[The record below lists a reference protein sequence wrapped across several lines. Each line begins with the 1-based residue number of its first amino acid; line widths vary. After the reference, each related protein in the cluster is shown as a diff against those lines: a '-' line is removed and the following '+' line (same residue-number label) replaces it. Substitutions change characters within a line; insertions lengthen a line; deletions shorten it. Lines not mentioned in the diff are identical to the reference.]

1 MEDAPRHNP
10 AIPLGFSPACVY
22 SNAHKNHIQETIMT
36 VGKSSFDISANFD
49 SGNIQVIDISNPL
62 NPVLAI
68 RPDTRSAHFQWFHFK
83 ASGLHVGQEHWFRL
97 NNASQSTYSKGWP
110 GYQAVASYDHVN
122 WFRVPTIFEGDCL
135 RFSLEATQT
144 HAWFAYFEP
153 YSRGRH
159 DWLIEQALSKAGTE
173 LLATGKSVEGRDIQ
187 LLRKGTG
194 AEGQRKIWIIA
205 QQHPGEHMAEWFMEG
220 VIERLERHD
229 DPVLN
234 KLLASADLYLVPN
247 MNPDGAFHGHLRTNA
262 MGQDLNRAWQNASQE
277 ISPEVL
283 FVQQQMEKYGVD
295 LFLDAHGDETIPH
308 VFTAG
313 CEGNPGYTPRIEKLE
328 EHFRNHLKH
337 TTKDFQTK
345 YGYTRDEPGQANMT
359 LACNSVGQ
367 KYDCLSLTLEMP
379 FKDHDD
385 APNPETGW
393 SGKRSKQL
401 GKDVLTTIADMVDTL
416 R

>member
-1 MEDAPRHNP
+1 
-10 AIPLGFSPACVY
+10 
-22 SNAHKNHIQETIMT
+22 MT
-36 VGKSSFDISANFD
+36 VAKSSFDISANFD

-62 NPVLAI
+62 SPVLAI

-83 ASGLHVGQEHWFRL
+83 ASGLHVHQEHWFRL
-97 NNASQSTYSKGWP
+97 VNASQSTYSKGWP

-122 WFRVPTIFEGDCL
+122 WFRIPTSFEGDSL
-135 RFSLEATQT
+135 RFCLEAEQT

-220 VIERLERHD
+220 VIERLERQD

-262 MGQDLNRAWQNASQE
+262 MGQDLNRAWQSASQD

-283 FVQQQMEKYGVD
+283 FVQQQMQKYGVD
-295 LFLDAHGDETIPH
+295 AFIDVHGDETIPH

-313 CEGNPGYTPRIEKLE
+313 CEGNPGFTPRIEKLE
-328 EHFRNHLKH
+328 EHFRSHLKH
-337 TTKDFQTK
+337 TTKDFQTT

-385 APNPETGW
+385 HPDKITGW

-401 GKDVLTTIADMVDTL
+401 GKDVLTTFADMVDTL